1 MDTKPTQCDHRRI
14 ARFLDQELSAEE
26 ERLFEQHLDR
36 CEKCSA
42 RLDESTASA
51 AAWRETGELLRDEAI
66 DLEPLSAVLTNADD
80 QPVTQHVVDDSIRRV
95 LELLHP
101 TDNHQ
106 MLGRIGGYEV
116 AGVIGSGGNGVVLK
130 GHDHAL
136 NRYVAIKILAPH
148 LASSGAARGRFAREA
163 QAAAA
168 VMHENV
174 IAIHGVEEHGGL
186 PFLVMPY
193 VRGTSLQKR
202 IDQKG
207 TLTLIEILRIGMQAA
222 AGLAAAHAQ
231 GLVHRDIKPANI
243 LLAAGVERVTIT
255 DFGLARA
262 IDDASMTRSGIIAG
276 TPQFMSPEQARGE
289 AIDHRSDL
297 FSLGSVLYAMCTG
310 HPPFRAETS
319 YGVLQRICQSQPRA
333 IRQSNPEIPTGLCG
347 LVGRLHEK
355 DPQNRFQS
363 AAEVANLLSQ
373 CVAHVQQPDAQPLP
387 SALHEKH
394 GGVRVP
400 RRWAWSAI
408 LVGSLALIA
417 ISAGLWLKIDTNNK
431 PGTSPAP
438 SAVPIPSDNPDT
450 RWNDELDS
458 QLDELDDR
466 IESLDE
472 ETTLL
477 IEEL

>member
-1 MDTKPTQCDHRRI
+1 MDTKPSQCNDRRI
-14 ARFLDQELSAEE
+14 ARFLDQELSVEE
-26 ERLFEQHLDR
+26 ERLFEQHLDA

-42 RLDESTASA
+42 RLDESTASE
-51 AAWRETGELLRDEAI
+51 AAWRETGELLRDEPI
-66 DLEPLSAVLTNADD
+66 DLDPLSAVLTNADD
-80 QPVTQHVVDDSIRRV
+80 QAVTQHVVDDSIRRV

-101 TDNHQ
+101 TDNPQ

-130 GHDHAL
+130 GHDQAL

-207 TLTLIEILRIGMQAA
+207 TLSLLEILRIGMQAA

-243 LLAAGVERVTIT
+243 LLAEGVERVTIT

-319 YGVLQRICQSQPRA
+319 YGVLQRICHSQPRA
-333 IRQSNPEIPTGLCG
+333 IRQSNPEIPTWLCG
-347 LVGRLHEK
+347 LIERLHEK
-355 DPQNRFQS
+355 DPQKRFRS
-363 AAEVANLLSQ
+363 AAEVASLLSE

-387 SALHEKH
+387 SELHEKH
-394 GGVRVP
+394 GGVRAP
-400 RRWAWSAI
+400 RWWAWSAI

-417 ISAGLWLKIDTNNK
+417 ISAAVWLTGSNNAGTN
-431 PGTSPAP
+431 PA
-438 SAVPIPSDNPDT
+438 SAPVPIQSDSRDIRWDDEVDT
-450 RWNDELDS
+450 MLG
-458 QLDELDDR
+458 ELDDR
-466 IESLDE
+466 MEKLDE
-472 ETTLL
+472 ETKPLL
-477 IEEL
+477 QKP

>member
-1 MDTKPTQCDHRRI
+1 MNFKPNQCDDQRI
-14 ARFLDQELSAEE
+14 ARFLDEKLTAEE
-26 ERLFEQHLDR
+26 EHLFAQHLDV

-42 RLDESTASA
+42 RLDESTASDA
-51 AAWRETGELLRDEAI
+51 LWQETGGLLRDDAI
-66 DLEPLSAVLTNADD
+66 DLEPLSAILSGVDD
-80 QPVTQHVVDDSIRRV
+80 QAVGQHIVDDGIRRV

-101 TDNHQ
+101 TDDPR
-106 MLGRIGGYEV
+106 MAGRIGGYEV

-130 GHDHAL
+130 GLDPAL

-148 LASSGAARGRFAREA
+148 LASSGAARARFAREA

-174 IAIHGVEEHGGL
+174 IAIHGVEEHAGL

-207 TLTLIEILRIGMQAA
+207 PFALLEILRIGMQAA

-243 LLAAGVERVTIT
+243 LLADGVDRVTIT

-276 TPQFMSPEQARGE
+276 TPQFMSPEQSRGE
-289 AIDHRSDL
+289 PIDHRSDL

-319 YGVLQRICQSQPRA
+319 YGVLQRIGQATPRP
-333 IRQSNPEIPTGLCG
+333 IRQSNPDMPAWLCR
-347 LVGRLHEK
+347 LVERLHEK
-355 DPQNRFQS
+355 NPDDRFQS
-363 AAEVANLLSQ
+363 AAGVANLLSQ
-373 CVAHVQQPDAQPLP
+373 CVAHIQQPDTQPLP
-387 SALHEKH
+387 CELHEKH
-394 GGVRVP
+394 AGVRAW
-400 RRWAWSAI
+400 RRWAWSAVM
-408 LVGSLALIA
+408 VGALAFLA
-417 ISAGLWLKIDTNNK
+417 T
-431 PGTSPAP
+431 
-438 SAVPIPSDNPDT
+438 SAVLWPRNRNTDVPPPVTPRTAPVLPLNAPAARWEDDVDNLLEDL
-450 RWNDELDS
+450 NQQIE
-458 QLDELDDR
+458 QLDN
-466 IESLDE
+466 
-472 ETTLL
+472 ETQEVL
-477 IEEL
+477 

>member
-1 MDTKPTQCDHRRI
+1 M
-14 ARFLDQELSAEE
+14 
-26 ERLFEQHLDR
+26 EQHLDT

-42 RLDESTASA
+42 RLDESTANV
-51 AAWRETGELLRDEAI
+51 AAWRETGELLRDEPI
-66 DLEPLSAVLTNADD
+66 DLEPLSAVLSKADD
-80 QPVTQHVVDDSIRRV
+80 EAVAQHIVDDSIRRV

-101 TDNHQ
+101 TDDPQ

-136 NRYVAIKILAPH
+136 NRYVAIKVLAPH

-207 TLTLIEILRIGMQAA
+207 PLDLLEILRIGMQAA

-243 LLAAGVERVTIT
+243 LLEDGVERVTIT

-276 TPQFMSPEQARGE
+276 TPQFMSPEQAQGE
-289 AIDHRSDL
+289 PIDHRSDL

-310 HPPFRAETS
+310 HSPFRAETS
-319 YGVLQRICQSQPRA
+319 YGVLQRICQSTPRT
-333 IRQSNPEIPTGLCG
+333 IRQSNPDVPPWLCR
-347 LVGRLHEK
+347 LIERLHEK
-355 DPQNRFQS
+355 DPGDRFQS
-363 AAEVANLLSQ
+363 AAEVADLMSQ
-373 CVAHVQQPDAQPLP
+373 CVAHVHQPDTQALP
-387 SALHEKH
+387 VELHEKH
-394 GGVRVP
+394 VGVRA
-400 RRWAWSAI
+400 RHRWAWRVA
-408 LVGSLALIA
+408 LVGGLAVVA
-417 ISAGLWLKIDTNNK
+417 ISAALWLGKNPTDDHR
-431 PGTSPAP
+431 PLAEPTSPPA
-438 SAVPIPSDNPDT
+438 ASDKPDV
-450 RWNDELDS
+450 RW
-458 QLDELDDR
+458 DDGVDALLLEVDDG
-466 IESLDE
+466 IQHLDE
-472 ETTLL
+472 ETKRLL
-477 IEEL
+477 NEP